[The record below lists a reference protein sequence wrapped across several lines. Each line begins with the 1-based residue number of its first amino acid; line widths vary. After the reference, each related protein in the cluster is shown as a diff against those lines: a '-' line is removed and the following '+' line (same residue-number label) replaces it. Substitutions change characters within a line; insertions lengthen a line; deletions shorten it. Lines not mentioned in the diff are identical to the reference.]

1 MGSWLLS
8 CTGKGSTCWR
18 DLIIWKIFSVPK
30 SYPKCKRPV
39 VNLGVGIS
47 KTSGNSFLKWAV
59 AEQEWKRWC
68 RVSICPQNGQNWIEG
83 SSWYCCH
90 LDNWEPVA
98 MDPVNRFTS
107 MTVHPGEMFQEVC
120 VFLSNQ
126 CGRSVGVLNVVWIVW
141 QWFDGNLQSQIQD
154 QPRSSSKMNIPLV
167 TGNFTIRKNVKLELE
182 QESHKDPDWARAQ
195 NLIEFIGLHF
205 TVYPMVPNSKKIFFR
220 GSIEVVHSS

>member
-8 CTGKGSTCWR
+8 YTGKGSTCWR

-39 VNLGVGIS
+39 VSLGVGIS

-98 MDPVNRFTS
+98 MEPVNRFTS

-126 CGRSVGVLNVVWIVW
+126 CGRSVGVLNVAWIVW

-154 QPRSSSKMNIPLV
+154 QPRSSSKMNTFRWLQEISPFGRMSNSNLSKNRIKIH
-167 TGNFTIRKNVKLELE
+167 TGPVPRTLLSLSDCILRFTQWFQTARRSSWEVEL
-182 QESHKDPDWARAQ
+182 K
-195 NLIEFIGLHF
+195 
-205 TVYPMVPNSKKIFFR
+205 
-220 GSIEVVHSS
+220 